1 MSPEYYFGVLPNNIS
16 TTTRMSDAELLV
28 MKNIISPE
36 YNIIDDWND
45 DIHDNNLSDDILF
58 NSLLSFSVL

>member
-1 MSPEYYFGVLPNNIS
+1 MSPEYYFGVLPSNMS
-16 TTTRMSDAELLV
+16 TKTHMFHGELLS
-28 MKNIISPE
+28 MKNIISPK
-36 YNIIDDWND
+36 NNMIDDWYD